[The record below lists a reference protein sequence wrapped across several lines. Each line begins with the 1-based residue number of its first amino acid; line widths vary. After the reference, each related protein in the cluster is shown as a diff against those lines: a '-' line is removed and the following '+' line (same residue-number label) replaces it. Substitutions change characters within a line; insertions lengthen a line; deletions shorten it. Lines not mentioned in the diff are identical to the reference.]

1 MKHTE
6 TSRFS
11 TLFEFFFLC
20 ICEKIMYLCSRQKK
34 NIMAQVSMTV
44 RMALEEPVSTKGLEA
59 FYALRE
65 EARRNG
71 LQGMSLND
79 INAEIHR

>member
-1 MKHTE
+1 MRQISARDFPPNME
-6 TSRFS
+6 TLAAIEEAKKG
-11 TLFEFFFLC
+11 LF
-20 ICEKIMYLCSRQKK
+20 
-34 NIMAQVSMTV
+34 AGTV
-44 RMALEEPVSTKGLEA
+44 NTSSVDAMIKSIEEPVSTKGLEA

>member
-1 MKHTE
+1 
-6 TSRFS
+6 
-11 TLFEFFFLC
+11 
-20 ICEKIMYLCSRQKK
+20 
-34 NIMAQVSMTV
+34 MAQVSMTV
-44 RMALEEPVSTKGLEA
+44 RMAIEEPVSTKGLEA